1 MDLAH
6 PLRSLVPSLDSA
18 ALEILAYTESALGT
32 SRIRDLAGRGSW
44 SGYQKVLDRLVEHGL
59 VLSEPTNNGFSYR
72 LNRDHLLAPAV
83 LAGVAVRRELLERL
97 SEAVAA
103 LDPTPKHASVFGSLA
118 RGEGTAASDIDVF
131 LVMPTGYDRDTERWQ
146 SQLQALEDQVLA
158 WSGNRLE
165 VLVLDRD
172 QVAEA
177 AVTAEPVLASIRRE
191 GICLFG
197 ADVTD
202 LVPTGA
208 V

>member
-1 MDLAH
+1 
-6 PLRSLVPSLDSA
+6 
-18 ALEILAYTESALGT
+18 
-32 SRIRDLAGRGSW
+32 
-44 SGYQKVLDRLVEHGL
+44 

-83 LAGVAVRRELLERL
+83 LAGVAVRRELLGRL

-103 LDPTPKHASVFGSLA
+103 LDPTPEHASVFGSLA

-172 QVAEA
+172 QVADA
-177 AVTAEPVLASIRRE
+177 AVTAEPVLASIRVE
-191 GICLFG
+191 AIGLFG